1 MNDQCNSKMDNQ
13 LWNDSI
19 IPQSPVKNA
28 SVILQKQVAECNTLR
43 TQNIAKRKNFGS
55 DVFKEL
61 MVQYGL
67 KMLIKSSRHYCTQF
81 EFLSSPFSQLST
93 FHKQLFSSF
102 FYPFLPCWLDFHP

>member
-19 IPQSPVKNA
+19 ISQSPVKNT
-28 SVILQKQVAECNTLR
+28 SVILQKQVAEYNTLR
-43 TQNIAKRKNFGS
+43 TQDIARRKNFGS

-67 KMLIKSSRHYCTQF
+67 KKRPYYTEPRNEGQKVLMLYHNYELTSLIYINLIY
-81 EFLSSPFSQLST
+81 E
-93 FHKQLFSSF
+93 
-102 FYPFLPCWLDFHP
+102 